1 MAEGFREWG
10 DYGEQERWQN
20 KTTVQKIFSLRTL
33 KLVIKVICV
42 AVIVGIYG
50 ILAYRLATGLN
61 APKKAT
67 GMLWTEK
74 AIAAYTSSG
83 GKLTVYTEDLD
94 DTLGKDG
101 RFAVYGVKFIPEIDE
116 VQLTVRYNHSTV
128 KALREETEKNYT
140 DEAERAAA
148 LEKIDDSPFVFIL
161 RDDKNNVYTSY
172 SFSGYIDEGLY
183 TYVTLAFDDV
193 KLFNTETAPKS
204 DGYFSPDGEYSGII
218 YKGQNKSE
226 AVSSDISYIY
236 IDFYYENDVQYNG
249 KSWGAP
255 ILIYRNGA
263 EMQIYDLGGDAPSY
277 EKASGIK
284 YYRVEETNN

>member
-33 KLVIKVICV
+33 KLVLKIVCV

-50 ILAYRLATGLN
+50 ILAYRLATGLS
-61 APKKAT
+61 APKKT
-67 GMLWTEK
+67 TEIVWTEK
-74 AIAAYTSSG
+74 AAAAYSSLG

-101 RFAVYGVKFIPEIDE
+101 RFAVYGVKLIPDIDQI
-116 VQLTVRYNHSTV
+116 QLTVRYNRSTV
-128 KALREETEKNYT
+128 KALREETEKKYT
-140 DEAERAAA
+140 NDAERALA
-148 LEKIDDSPFVFIL
+148 LEKIDERPFVFLL

-172 SFSGYIDEGLY
+172 SFADYVDDGLY

-193 KLFNTETAPKS
+193 KLFNTVTAPKS
-204 DGYFSPDGEYSGII
+204 DGYFSPDDKFSPII

-263 EMQIYDLGGDAPSY
+263 EMKIYDLGTDAPN
-277 EKASGIK
+277 EENTSGIRH
-284 YYRVEETNN
+284 YRVEETDN